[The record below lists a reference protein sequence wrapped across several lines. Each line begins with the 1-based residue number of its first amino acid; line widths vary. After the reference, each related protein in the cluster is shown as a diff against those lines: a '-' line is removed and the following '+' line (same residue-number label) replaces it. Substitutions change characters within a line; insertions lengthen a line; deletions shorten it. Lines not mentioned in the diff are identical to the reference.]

1 MFRTHSAALRGLIAL
16 PLVAAGVA
24 AATPALAAHHAPAR
38 PPAMMHKT
46 YTVQEMAGKSTT
58 SDPTGYVFNPA
69 KLTIKV
75 GDSVMW
81 VDKSMPTPHN
91 IVGKGNTVINRTAI
105 NTSPYKVTFAKAGT
119 YNYVC
124 QIHPGMNG
132 VVVVTK

>member
-38 PPAMMHKT
+38 STAMMHKT

-69 KLTIKV
+69 KLTVKV
-75 GDSVMW
+75 GDTVMW
-81 VDKSMPTPHN
+81 VDKSMPVPHN

-119 YNYVC
+119 YNYGC
-124 QIHPGMNG
+124 LIHPGMNG